1 MRIADIHLE
10 RYNAL
15 KTAKKVKKRS
25 KKLKAAQKD
34 IESALNKAKEFHE
47 QAPNSPAAT
56 YYAAKAEFF
65 LSEFI
70 YADYAKSGMTG
81 TSAKKQG
88 AQLKEKTEQ
97 LLEVQKLY
105 ENIISTYRQADWSL
119 AALFR
124 IGSLY
129 DNLQNSIFD
138 APCPKDVAKIDEIA
152 CEEYAL
158 MLEDRAYTIEDKAV
172 EAYRT
177 ANDKAQELALKNE
190 WQQKTLEA
198 LNRLRPDDFPID
210 NTPLAMPTSGNV
222 YAQDFIRVDGGA
234 PFLREVMSVA
244 EPEEEEPEEAAE
256 AEGAEDGAAE
266 EPGAADG
273 EESSLEG
280 EASSEGQAAPTEQ
293 QSEAEAAEP
302 EAPPVDEAAP
312 GEVEDPFE
320 DEEEEDK

>member
-97 LLEVQKLY
+97 LFRVQKLY

-129 DNLQNSIFD
+129 DNLQEFNLRRAMSGD
-138 APCPKDVAKIDEIA
+138 AQ
-152 CEEYAL
+152 L
-158 MLEDRAYTIEDKAV
+158 MKSPVKNTPSCL
-172 EAYRT
+172 RT
-177 ANDKAQELALKNE
+177 AL
-190 WQQKTLEA
+190 
-198 LNRLRPDDFPID
+198 
-210 NTPLAMPTSGNV
+210 TPLRIKRWRLIERPTTKHRNW
-222 YAQDFIRVDGGA
+222 
-234 PFLREVMSVA
+234 L
-244 EPEEEEPEEAAE
+244 
-256 AEGAEDGAAE
+256 
-266 EPGAADG
+266 
-273 EESSLEG
+273 
-280 EASSEGQAAPTEQ
+280 
-293 QSEAEAAEP
+293 
-302 EAPPVDEAAP
+302 
-312 GEVEDPFE
+312 
-320 DEEEEDK
+320 